1 MDIVY
6 KNRINTLMQPHTF
19 NKLKNG
25 LLSAVFTTAVL
36 SQGAFAT
43 SEHDEVKEQSNQ
55 SASHYSAEEGDIV
68 NNLRIIPFE
77 VTFQIMNGLTLSE
90 AVHLSEVC
98 KSFLEFR
105 DSFYAKA
112 APVKE
117 LILSYTFNSKAP
129 LPFRYYKNL
138 TSLNLDANK
147 TITDACIVNLRKRGV
162 KIIGK

>member
-1 MDIVY
+1 
-6 KNRINTLMQPHTF
+6 
-19 NKLKNG
+19 
-25 LLSAVFTTAVL
+25 
-36 SQGAFAT
+36 
-43 SEHDEVKEQSNQ
+43 
-55 SASHYSAEEGDIV
+55 
-68 NNLRIIPFE
+68 
-77 VTFQIMNGLTLSE
+77 MNGLTLSE

-138 TSLNLDANK
+138 TSLDLTGNNTITDEAVKLLTNLTSFNLDANK